1 MATDPRRILVERL
14 FTLER
19 LSNQLGD
26 QAEKLIRELFDE
38 IAAELAR
45 LDPGGV
51 AVRYQQGRLDKL
63 RARVRELTGET
74 YEQVHREQRAAL
86 AAIGAR
92 QVKDATLELRAVIG
106 AGSAGKLAPTTGL
119 GANYFKAIIDTR
131 PLQGA
136 LFEEWVKKQ
145 GTDTA
150 FRVEQQVRLGMVG
163 GETIDQMIRRVRGRR
178 VPGGYTGGVLQT
190 STRQARTLV
199 RTAVNDVSNTARM
212 DTFGANADII
222 GAVTFV
228 ATLDEKTCFPAGT
241 HVLTPAG
248 EVPIED
254 VRPGSLVIGG
264 SGATRRVT
272 ATMARDYSGIFGCM
286 QVGGR
291 VLVGT
296 ADHRVGTTAGWVE
309 MRDLQPEHEVVAFQ
323 ELIDS
328 SRGSAFVDPHLFDV
342 EDADAKLCKPSIP
355 DGVALRVVPIRAVN
369 LDCGVPVRK
378 KEVDANSPKLALLF
392 ETETSCF
399 EDRANS
405 RLDARLSPVRSI
417 TPERAESARFQHRG
431 NDAAS
436 LAAVETGDFM
446 HRTSAQFRAEPAIFA
461 PGVEPNAASLAVSVN
476 RSAVEG
482 APAVSVSVRPGHG
495 EIPAA
500 NLARLGNLSVVGG
513 EVAGARAKLLVGL
526 AEPATDEKRSVAARA
541 HFLNSGDR
549 GATNAGGIHA
559 VNITDTAGCINFF
572 EGSATVYDIEVE
584 GDHCFFAEGVL
595 VHNCVVCGG
604 LDGKHWKVG
613 DPEIRQPPLHFS
625 DRCTLV
631 PEIDWESL
639 GMDPPPDGT
648 RASRDGQVPSS
659 TTYQDWLRG
668 LSPEEQDE
676 ILGPERAALFRNG
689 QVTLTQLVTSDGQ
702 RRTVDE
708 ISRDA
713 IRFARGRGDPAIK
726 TIGAGGVLPSPR
738 QFSPAA
744 TKESAI
750 AYAKEHFA
758 DEVDFG
764 DLTLD
769 QVNRINEGF
778 DRVLR
783 ESLITGGN
791 YRIGRIYLD
800 PSLPEK
806 EHMQWNPVGM
816 GGDDRRGTIAIS
828 PDYVARATR
837 TTLPANIDFLRK
849 KGSHYVS
856 EIADD
861 ELRSTA
867 AHEAGHAVYHNDV
880 MHLSFE
886 RGWGEAKLTKDD
898 KAYVSRYAMKE
909 SHRNDHY
916 EVFAEVTAAIADG
929 NRKFMPPNVLRLY
942 DSVINDAKIRLGYPK

>member
-1 MATDPRRILVERL
+1 MATDPRRVLVERL

-19 LSNQLGD
+19 LSSQLGD
-26 QAEKLIRELFDE
+26 QAERLIRELFDE

-45 LDPGGV
+45 LDPAGG

-63 RARVRELTGET
+63 RERVRELAGAT
-74 YEQVHREQRAAL
+74 YDEIHRGQRASL

-92 QVKDATLELRAVIG
+92 QARDATIELRAVIG

-119 GANYFKAIIDTR
+119 GVNYFKAIIDTR

-136 LFEEWVKKQ
+136 LFREWVKKQ

-163 GETIDQMIRRVRGRR
+163 GETIDQMVRRVRGRR
-178 VPGGYTGGVLQT
+178 IPGGYTGGVMQT

-222 GAVTFV
+222 SAVTFV
-228 ATLDEKTCFPAGT
+228 ATLDE
-241 HVLTPAG
+241 
-248 EVPIED
+248 
-254 VRPGSLVIGG
+254 
-264 SGATRRVT
+264 
-272 ATMARDYSGIFGCM
+272 
-286 QVGGR
+286 
-291 VLVGT
+291 
-296 ADHRVGTTAGWVE
+296 
-309 MRDLQPEHEVVAFQ
+309 
-323 ELIDS
+323 
-328 SRGSAFVDPHLFDV
+328 
-342 EDADAKLCKPSIP
+342 
-355 DGVALRVVPIRAVN
+355 
-369 LDCGVPVRK
+369 
-378 KEVDANSPKLALLF
+378 
-392 ETETSCF
+392 
-399 EDRANS
+399 
-405 RLDARLSPVRSI
+405 
-417 TPERAESARFQHRG
+417 
-431 NDAAS
+431 
-436 LAAVETGDFM
+436 
-446 HRTSAQFRAEPAIFA
+446 RT
-461 PGVEPNAASLAVSVN
+461 
-476 RSAVEG
+476 
-482 APAVSVSVRPGHG
+482 
-495 EIPAA
+495 
-500 NLARLGNLSVVGG
+500 
-513 EVAGARAKLLVGL
+513 
-526 AEPATDEKRSVAARA
+526 
-541 HFLNSGDR
+541 
-549 GATNAGGIHA
+549 
-559 VNITDTAGCINFF
+559 
-572 EGSATVYDIEVE
+572 
-584 GDHCFFAEGVL
+584 
-595 VHNCVVCGG
+595 CVVCGG
-604 LDGKHWKVG
+604 LDGKRWKVG

-659 TTYQDWLRG
+659 TMYQDWLRG

-676 ILGPERAALFRNG
+676 ILGPARAALFRNG

-702 RRTVDE
+702 RRTVGE
-708 ISRDA
+708 VGRDA

-726 TIGAGGVLPSPR
+726 AIGGGGVLPSPR
-738 QFSPAA
+738 QFSPAP

-758 DEVDFG
+758 DEVDYG

-828 PDYVARATR
+828 PDYVAGATR
-837 TTLPANIDFLRK
+837 TTLPANIDYLRK

-861 ELRSTA
+861 GLRSTA

-886 RGWGEAKLTKDD
+886 HGWGEANLTKDD

-916 EVFAEVTAAIADG
+916 EVFAEVTAAIVDG